1 MAKKMGA
8 DDEDYYAKIELGKKK
23 LKVCCAVRV
32 AHVLDLSLFT
42 ILHVSG
48 YECFTPPHLHSMPMI
63 IPFCHKQFKIAT
75 VIFPTISLMLLR
87 ARN

>member
-23 LKVCCAVRV
+23 LKVCCAVRI

-48 YECFTPPHLHSMPMI
+48 YECFTPPIYIQCL
-63 IPFCHKQFKIAT
+63 
-75 VIFPTISLMLLR
+75 
-87 ARN
+87 